1 MTQPQ
6 PTDATHRIEE
16 GGLVVELFAHPAAN
30 LALVHNGIPLI
41 TALSIRNTSNQ
52 DAIDVQASVQLFG
65 RGHPISPEF
74 DEVIDGPL
82 APGSAFQWD
91 NFAEVVPEVDHL
103 QELNESYPATI
114 YVSVKH
120 LWSRP
125 IQLKVPIRVLAHNE
139 RFNAPI
145 YYSSLSAFVQP
156 NTRAVSSVLAIAST
170 LLEKQTG
177 NSSLGGYQSGPERA
191 AYIAGAVYEALRSK
205 GIRYISP
212 PASFE
217 QSGQKIRTTAQVLEE
232 RFGTCI
238 DLAVTYA
245 ACLEAAGLRP
255 VLWLKQGHAF
265 AGFMREETN
274 LASATVT
281 DTNTMVNLV
290 ESNTVVPVEAQF
302 YDTART
308 GTFSNAVATARR
320 HFASPE
326 TLLGVT
332 AVTTARKDGIR
343 PLPTPD
349 DVVIETVDDDSDA
362 EADRIELPSDLV
374 RAAAEH
380 DAVFDPTDNSPA
392 RVQKWKRSLLDLST
406 RNRLLNL
413 KAAKEVIDLH
423 IPKSGLAILDDLVHA
438 NVAIELMP
446 NDEISDIHELRG
458 ARLAQNIDNDVLLEY
473 LQKSKKLY
481 AAVTKAK
488 YATQLKSLQRSAR
501 TMFEE
506 TGSANLY
513 LTFGALVHTTSTG
526 REARAPL
533 FLLPVKITGGTGNA
547 PFKVAIDSSEISN
560 PNYCLVEWLR
570 LKHNASIPALQ
581 NPPTDDSG
589 IDIDLALQQIRGS
602 LVEHN
607 LSFRIDECTSLG
619 ICQFGTFGMWKDLDE
634 HWEILQKSPIVHHLV
649 HSAGESFVDDARPHG
664 QDLDNVSVEEI
675 EVPVPIPADGSQ
687 LRAVALAAD
696 GHSFVLE
703 GPPGTGKSQTITNLI
718 AHTLMQGKSVL
729 FVAEKQAALD
739 VVKRRLEKIGLSD
752 FTLDLHGKNQRPQA
766 IRDQLKKA
774 IDLDAHYNERLWQ
787 ASLATMR
794 SRHAP
799 LAEYPKVLH
808 DTNGAGLSMWSAT
821 DTAMG
826 LPDGPSA
833 DIPHTFVAQPAVPI
847 ADIEHS
853 LRLFA
858 RSARTARP
866 TTDNEWNLVGTLDD
880 AISESTLL
888 TLATRMDGDLAS
900 AHSSAFARGALE
912 RATDAASLHTMADKA
927 EQLSRFPAPSIELL
941 DRASR
946 RDWDGERDALLRFI
960 NDFQNSVRAVSDT
973 FTPLFVATGEIE
985 PVVVAATEATHG
997 LFGKKKRVEA
1007 FHHLTASLVAPGV
1020 SLTPEQALPLL
1031 QTLPGARSDA
1041 HDVTRRMTDLLLDF
1055 APQWWSPFDPDA
1067 AVQLQPLIEHVE
1079 KTSALRRKDPAS
1091 WSFIV
1096 ECGSIP
1102 ETDLATVRSLA
1113 AGWTQWIAA
1122 LGTTP
1127 ESLARW
1133 LGDDPWPQK
1142 WSKDCRRW
1150 VSSLRMD
1157 GIHTVQ
1163 QYSSTTSYLDPLR
1176 SAGLQDFVNQLLNG
1190 SISSSD
1196 AELSFIRGVAA
1207 TSAQERRR
1215 RAGLVHFD
1223 PEQRYGEVDDFSAA
1237 AEAQRNEQVVA
1248 LRSLLLGRRPFK
1260 AGQLTDEVGRL
1271 RRLLDAKRGGQTFRQ
1286 LITRYPD
1293 HIVSA
1298 TPCFFVSPTSLA
1310 QFVPPGTVTF
1320 DVVVF
1325 DEASQVTVPQA
1336 VGALGRGRSGVI
1348 VGDSQQ
1354 MPPTAVG
1361 KATAGDGDDVLDDEE
1376 VVPEDLDSLL
1386 SEAVESGIP
1395 RQWLSWHYRSQ
1406 DESLIA
1412 FSNEKYYEGR
1422 LASLPT
1428 PGGDESLGVE
1438 WRRVQGHF
1446 NRENTK
1452 QRQRTNLVEAEAI
1465 VGEVRRRLANA
1476 HTANESIGIVTFNTQ
1491 QQTLVRDLLE
1501 ECRDPLVAEQL
1512 REDKEDGLFVKN
1524 LENVQGDERD
1534 VILFSTAF
1542 SKKPG
1547 DSKLV
1552 LNFGPLIRAGGE
1564 KRWNVAITRARR
1576 KVIVFTSF
1584 DPADI
1589 DLNRTNSVGM
1599 AHLRGYLER
1608 TAQLGE
1614 VTETDVRWESVDA
1627 VLRSLGQSLIERGYE
1642 VRPRYGLSD
1651 FVLDLVVRQPGSA
1664 HWQIAVLTDGPQWAK
1679 RPTVSDRDM
1688 TPLLL
1693 QSMMGWGGLVRV
1705 WLPEWIDNPNA
1716 VLDRISD
1723 AVARAAQFD
1732 DERAARRESDAEDW
1746 QASIDELAE
1755 IAALDT
1761 PDTELEVSADIEL
1774 ENAPGPAEPDLEYA
1788 RIASAI
1794 EEQHQIRLSRT
1805 RDIHE
1810 KAALYLE
1817 APTTRLGGREDLERD
1832 QSPSVR
1838 ATIVDAIRAVVEIEG
1853 PIEVDRLCRQIGTR
1867 FGFDRLRAARKELIE
1882 RCIPGELLRS
1892 GLGGDFVWPAGLDSE
1907 SWRGFR
1913 ITQTGITR
1921 PLPEISPEEI
1931 ANAMKFVAD
1940 GNALAQRE
1948 LFQQTL
1954 AQFNQKRLTEQTVER
1969 LRFCLDLA
1977 LRTSRMMQ
1985 VGELYSSGS

>member
-1 MTQPQ
+1 MTKPE
-6 PTDATHRIEE
+6 PTDATHRTEE
-16 GGLVVELFAHPAAN
+16 GGLVVELFAHPAVN
-30 LALVHNGIPLI
+30 LALVHNGIPVI
-41 TALSIRNTSNQ
+41 TALSIRNASSQ
-52 DAIDVQASVQLFG
+52 DAVDTHVSVQLFG

-74 DEVIDGPL
+74 DDVHDGAL
-82 APGSAFQWD
+82 APGSALQWD
-91 NFAEVVPEVDHL
+91 DFAEIVPEVDHL

-120 LWSRP
+120 VWSRP

-139 RFNAPI
+139 WFNAPV

-191 AYIAGAVYEALRSK
+191 AYIAGAIYEALRSK
-205 GIRYISP
+205 GIRYINP

-217 QSGQKIRTTAQVLEE
+217 RSGQKIRTTAQVLEE
-232 RFGTCI
+232 RLGTCI

-302 YDTART
+302 YDPART
-308 GTFSNAVATARR
+308 GTFASAVATARR

-343 PLPTPD
+343 PLLTQD
-349 DVVIETVDDDSDA
+349 DVVIETVNDDSDT
-362 EADRIELPSDLV
+362 EADGIELPSDLV

-438 NVAIELMP
+438 DVAIELMP

-513 LTFGALVHTTSTG
+513 LTFGALIHTTSTG

-533 FLLPVKITGGTGNA
+533 FLLPVRITGGTGNA

-634 HWEILQKSPIVHHLV
+634 HWETLQKSPIVHHLV
-649 HSAGESFVDDARPHG
+649 HSAGESFVDNARPKG
-664 QDLDNVSVEEI
+664 QDLDNVPVEEI
-675 EVPVPIPADGSQ
+675 DVPVPIPADGSQ

-799 LAEYPKVLH
+799 LAEYPKALH
-808 DTNGAGLSMWSAT
+808 EVNGAGQSVWSAS

-826 LPDGPSA
+826 LTDGPTA
-833 DIPHTFVAQPAVPI
+833 VIPHSFVSQPPVPI

-866 TTDNEWNLVGTLDD
+866 STDNEWNLVGTLND
-880 AISESTLL
+880 AVSEATLSTL
-888 TLATRMDGDLAS
+888 ASRMDRDLTS
-900 AHSSAFARGALE
+900 AHSSTFTHGALE
-912 RATDAASLHTMADKA
+912 RANDAASLRDVADHA
-927 EQLSRFPAPSIELL
+927 EQLSRFPVPSIELL
-941 DRASR
+941 DKASR
-946 RDWDGERDALLRFI
+946 KDWHGERDDLLRRI
-960 NDFQNSVRAVSDT
+960 TDFHNSVRIVSDT

-985 PVVVAATEATHG
+985 PVVTAAADAGRG
-997 LFGKKKRVEA
+997 LMRKKRVEA
-1007 FHHLTASLVAPGV
+1007 FHRLVEPIVATGV
-1020 SLTPEQALPLL
+1020 SLSPEQALPLL
-1031 QTLPGARSDA
+1031 QTLPYARSDA
-1041 HDVTRRMTDLLLDF
+1041 LDVTGRMTDLLLDF
-1055 APQWWSPFDPDA
+1055 APQWWSPFDPNA
-1067 AVQLQPLIEHVE
+1067 AAHLQPLIEHVE
-1079 KTSALRRKDPAS
+1079 NTSSLRRNDPAS
-1091 WSFIV
+1091 WSFLV
-1096 ECGSIP
+1096 ECGSIS
-1102 ETDLATVRSLA
+1102 ETDIATVRSLA
-1113 AGWTQWIAA
+1113 AGWTEWVAA
-1122 LGTTP
+1122 LGSTP

-1133 LGDDPWPQK
+1133 LSSDPWQHK

-1150 VSSLRMD
+1150 VDSLGVD

-1163 QYSSTTSYLDPLR
+1163 QYSSTTTYLDPLR
-1176 SAGLQDFVNQLLNG
+1176 SAGLQDFVNQLLSG
-1190 SISSSD
+1190 SVSSSD
-1196 AELSFIRGVAA
+1196 AELSFIRGVAS

-1237 AEAQRNEQVVA
+1237 ADAQRKEQVVA

-1260 AGQLTDEVGRL
+1260 AGQLTDEVGKL

-1376 VVPEDLDSLL
+1376 VVPEDLDSIL

-1428 PGGDESLGVE
+1428 PGGNDSLGVE

-1452 QRQRTNLVEAEAI
+1452 QRHRTNLVEAEAI
-1465 VGEVRRRLANA
+1465 VGEVRKRLANA
-1476 HTANESIGIVTFNTQ
+1476 HTANESIGIVTFNAQ

-1501 ECRDPLVAEQL
+1501 ECRDPLVAEHL

-1552 LNFGPLIRAGGE
+1552 LNFGPLTRAGGE

-1608 TAQLGE
+1608 TAQISE
-1614 VTETDVRWESVDA
+1614 VTESDVRWESVDA
-1627 VLRSLGQSLIERGYE
+1627 VLRSLGTALIERGYE

-1651 FVLDLVVRQPGSA
+1651 FVLDLVVRQPGNS
-1664 HWQIAVLTDGPQWAK
+1664 HWQVAVLTDGPQWAK

-1705 WLPEWIDNPNA
+1705 WLPEWIDNPDA
-1716 VLDRISD
+1716 VLDRISE
-1723 AVARAAQFD
+1723 ALARAAQSD
-1732 DERAARRESDAEDW
+1732 EERAATRDSDAEDW
-1746 QASIDELAE
+1746 QASLEELTATAAPESLDRGFDEPV
-1755 IAALDT
+1755 D
-1761 PDTELEVSADIEL
+1761 LEPKDASA
-1774 ENAPGPAEPDLEYA
+1774 PVKPDLEAA

-1794 EEQHQIRLSRT
+1794 EEQHQIRLSTT
-1805 RDIHE
+1805 RNIHE
-1810 KAALYLE
+1810 KSALYLE
-1817 APTTRLGGREDLERD
+1817 APTTRLGSREDLERD
-1832 QSPSVR
+1832 KSPSVR

-1867 FGFDRLRAARKELIE
+1867 FGFDRLRAARKESIE
-1882 RCIPGELLRS
+1882 RCIPAELVRS
-1892 GLGGDFVWPAGLDSE
+1892 GRGGDFVWPAGLDSE
-1907 SWRGFR
+1907 QWRGFR
-1913 ITQTGITR
+1913 ITQSAITR
-1921 PLPEISPEEI
+1921 PLGEISPEEI
-1931 ANAMKFVAD
+1931 ANAMMFVAD
-1940 GNALAQRE
+1940 GNALAQSD
-1948 LFQQTL
+1948 LFRQTL
-1954 AQFNQKRLTEQTVER
+1954 AQFNQKRLTEQTAER
-1969 LRFCLDLA
+1969 LRLCLDLA

-1985 VGELYSSGS
+1985 VGELYASGA